1 MLKRTLELERKDR
14 AEVEQ
19 KALDLIKTAKQ
30 KWETA
35 EKDRMEKVTLELE
48 QQREKIEELSAR
60 NNILNEQLQH
70 ALKMENKHK
79 VSENYLYNLFL

>member
-1 MLKRTLELERKDR
+1 MERKDR

-30 KWETA
+30 KWEAA
-35 EKDRMEKVTLELE
+35 EKDRIEKMTLELE
-48 QQREKIEELSAR
+48 QQKEKIDELSGR

-70 ALKMENKHK
+70 AFKLENKHK
-79 VSENYLYNLFL
+79 VSY

>member
-35 EKDRMEKVTLELE
+35 EKDRTEKLTLELD
-48 QQREKIEELSAR
+48 QQKEKIEELTER

-70 ALKMENKHK
+70 ALKLENKHK
-79 VSENYLYNLFL
+79 VS